1 MSEEEPDA
9 PRKWRLILT
18 YQDHTIL
25 QYEITRKG
33 AAEKDSATWEARA
46 LRKQGLDSGDDDSG
60 ADDLDEGEEDE
71 EGEDDWP
78 LPENV

>member
-1 MSEEEPDA
+1 MPEEEPDA
-9 PRKWRLILT
+9 PRKWRLVLT

-33 AAEKDSATWEARA
+33 AAERDSASWEARA
-46 LRKQGLDSGDDDSG
+46 LRKQGLDSRDDDSG
-60 ADDLDEGEEDE
+60 ADDSDEEE

-78 LPENV
+78 LPEVA